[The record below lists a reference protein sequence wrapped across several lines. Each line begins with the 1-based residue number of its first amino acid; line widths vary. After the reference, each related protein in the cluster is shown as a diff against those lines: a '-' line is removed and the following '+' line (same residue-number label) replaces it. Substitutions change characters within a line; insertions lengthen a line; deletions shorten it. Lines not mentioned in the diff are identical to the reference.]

1 MIVRSLAWMERRS
14 AILLAGGVFVGL
26 ISQDLAAL
34 CKPLVSVSV
43 FLLLTATIL
52 RLDWSQVMRR
62 LRAPLLPLAIVAA
75 LMVGAPL
82 LISSLLG
89 PLHVPAFLHT
99 PVVLLA
105 SSPPLIAVPAY
116 ALLLGLDGPLALV
129 ILVAGS
135 LLQPFIQPPVALAL
149 AGVKVEVGIV
159 PLMIR
164 LALFVGG
171 SFVLGAVLRAV
182 AGRERIVRH
191 GPTLGG
197 IAVFMLLVFAV
208 GIMDGVRGVI
218 LADPLHALACI
229 AAVFALSFGLQAAG
243 ILVFWAAAPVWRI
256 SGQEALTA
264 SMVAGTRN
272 LATLVAVL
280 GNSASPDV
288 YLVLAVNQFPMYLLP
303 SLCGPVYRKLLRLRA

>member
-14 AILLAGGVFVGL
+14 AVLLAAGVFVGL

-43 FLLLTATIL
+43 FFLLTATIL
-52 RLDWSQVMRR
+52 RLDWSQVLRR
-62 LRAPLLPLAIVAA
+62 LKAPFLPLFIVAA

-82 LISSLLG
+82 LIAPLLDV
-89 PLHVPAFLHT
+89 LHVPEFLHT
-99 PVVLLA
+99 PVVLLS

-129 ILVAGS
+129 ILVVGS

-149 AGVKVEVGIV
+149 VGVKVDIGLL

-164 LALFVGG
+164 LAVFIGG
-171 SFVLGAVLRAV
+171 SFALGAVLRAV
-182 AGRERIVRH
+182 AGRERIMRH

-197 IAVFMLLVFAV
+197 VAVFMLLVFAI

-229 AAVFALSFGLQAAG
+229 GAVFALSFGLQIVG
-243 ILVFWAAAPVWRI
+243 ILVFWAAAPLWRI
-256 SGQEALTA
+256 SGHEALTA
-264 SMVAGTRN
+264 SLVAGTRN

-280 GNSASPDV
+280 GDSASADV

-303 SLCGPVYRKLLRLRA
+303 SLCGAIYRKLLLLRA